1 MNHSLVHKRRER
13 ISIVL
18 AKSITTPS
26 AIANQLKDVD
36 IETIKNDLKWMRK
49 NSRVV
54 LSGNTLE
61 GYIFETHNTIEQLRD
76 IELELQSLRSTEKET
91 ETKLKIIHELKE
103 VINMRWVL
111 HGDGLTLLAQK
122 IGDRVDSQTTN

>member
-1 MNHSLVHKRRER
+1 M
-13 ISIVL
+13 

>member
-1 MNHSLVHKRRER
+1 LNHSLVHKRRER